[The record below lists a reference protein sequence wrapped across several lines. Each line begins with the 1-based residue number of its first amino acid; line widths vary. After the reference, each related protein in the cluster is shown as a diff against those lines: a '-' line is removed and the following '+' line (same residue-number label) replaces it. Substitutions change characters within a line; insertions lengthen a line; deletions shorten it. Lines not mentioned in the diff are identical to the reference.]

1 MHTDPLR
8 NKKPTGSANYPAG
21 NTDRSILPG
30 DKAFATLAAQYALRG
45 HTLSR
50 SITTD
55 GAVSYQVGRWGLS
68 RSMPDVQAATEYLAQ
83 IGGSK

>member
-21 NTDRSILPG
+21 HTAPSILQA
-30 DKAFATLAAQYALRG
+30 DKAFATLAAEYALCG

-55 GAVSYQVGRWGLS
+55 GAISYQVGRWGLS
-68 RSMPDVQAATEYLAQ
+68 RSMLDVQAATAFLAQ
-83 IGGSK
+83 IGGAK

>member
-21 NTDRSILPG
+21 HTDRSILQA
-30 DKAFATLAAQYALRG
+30 DKAFANLAAEYALSA

-68 RSMPDVQAATEYLAQ
+68 RSMPDVQAATEFLAQ
-83 IGGSK
+83 IGGAK

>member
-1 MHTDPLR
+1 MHTDPFC
-8 NKKPTGSANYPAG
+8 NKTPTGSANYPAG
-21 NTDRSILPG
+21 HTDRSILPA

-45 HTLSR
+45 HTLTR

-55 GAVSYQVGRWGLS
+55 GEVSFQAGRWGLS
-68 RSMPDVQAATEYLAQ
+68 RSIPDMQAATEFLAQ